1 MGVRIR
7 REIKVGFRVNCRVW
21 GDESCCGESWCQSM
35 CKAIADSILDAN
47 FADVFAFEDIIAKNI
62 NDGLVGWWSGVERVV
77 VFI

>member
-1 MGVRIR
+1 MGVRVR
-7 REIKVGFRVNCRVW
+7 GEVKAGFRVNCRVW
-21 GDESCCGESWCQSM
+21 WDKSCCGESWCQSM